1 MYHRTTMLAL
11 LSIGLAGC
19 SQAAPD
25 QSAQQPAPRPAP
37 SASSIPTTGFQRMI
51 YDTKGYLV
59 LRDRETGCQWIGV
72 ERVTDRIGTIVPRT
86 HLENGRIEQLCT
98 ERNDPMSRP
107 IKVDGDHGLFQESPR
122 EPTRRGSEIYS
133 FRDIETGCEWIVSDS
148 WGEYGGVTVQPR
160 TARQNG
166 IVQQMCRP

>member
-1 MYHRTTMLAL
+1 MYTRHAILAL
-11 LSIGLAGC
+11 LALGLASC
-19 SQAAPD
+19 DSAEPAA
-25 QSAQQPAPRPAP
+25 PAPRPSPTPA
-37 SASSIPTTGFQRMI
+37 PTTGFQRMI

-59 LRDRETGCQWIGV
+59 IRDRETGCQWIGI
-72 ERVTDRIGTIVPRT
+72 ERGNNRIVTIVPRN
-86 HLENGRIEQLCT
+86 HVANGAIEQLCT
-98 ERNDPMSRP
+98 ARNDPMSRP

-148 WGEYGGVTVQPR
+148 WGEYAAVSVQPR

-166 IVQQMCRP
+166 QVRQICRP